1 MSDLPV
7 GSGGMARR
15 NKIDQVVDEAVTGPK
30 PKAKPAYVKPA
41 TPERNSTYSEME
53 ARIYGDKSAKAKK

>member
-1 MSDLPV
+1 MSEPAAI
-7 GSGGMARR
+7 GSKGQTVD
-15 NKIDQVVDEAVTGPK
+15 KVVFDIETGPK
-30 PKAKPAYVKPA
+30 PKAKPPYVKPA